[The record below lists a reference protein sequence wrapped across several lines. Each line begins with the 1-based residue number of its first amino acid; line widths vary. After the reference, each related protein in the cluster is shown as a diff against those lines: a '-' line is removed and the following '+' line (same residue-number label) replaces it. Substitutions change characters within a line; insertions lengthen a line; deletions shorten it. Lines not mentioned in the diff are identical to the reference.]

1 MSDLKGLSS
10 KELFVL
16 KKSLGNEDANSKP
29 VGTPFEVWKIIE
41 KALSEGN
48 TKQDIAE
55 YLNYKMVP
63 SMKTKITR
71 HQSLFTN
78 LKKDFHKDVVYL
90 NRKKE
95 IKETKEKGLKIGY
108 QQAYELSRF
117 EGDDQLKVLEFIRNN
132 KLSWVNIKSISQIMK
147 RANKTIDEAIE
158 DIKTRKGISEFPI
171 FRHSIN
177 LEELSKTLY
186 ESKQAKRD
194 LELEK
199 AVARVLN
206 EKVQEAFL
214 GPSVLFFKLENKE
227 LKYTQTQKKDFI
239 QKIINEIKSY

>member
-1 MSDLKGLSS
+1 MSELKGLNS

-16 KKSLGNEDANSKP
+16 KKSIGNEDSNAKP
-29 VGTPFEVWKIIE
+29 VGTPFEVWTIIE

-71 HQSLFTN
+71 HQSLFGN
-78 LKKDFHKDVVYL
+78 LKKEFHQDVVYL

-117 EGDDQLKVLEFIRNN
+117 NEEEQVKVLEFIRNN

-158 DIKTRKGISEFPI
+158 DIKTRKGISDFPT
-171 FRHSIN
+171 FRESIN
-177 LEELSKTLY
+177 LEKLSTKLY
-186 ESKQAKRD
+186 ESKQATRN
-194 LELEK
+194 LELSNTVFK
-199 AVARVLN
+199 LTG
-206 EKVQEAFL
+206 EKVNEAFL
-214 GPSVLFFKLENKE
+214 GPTVLFFKLNNKQLDYSSPEKKE
-227 LKYTQTQKKDFI
+227 LI
-239 QKIINEIKSY
+239 EKILNDIEGF